1 MTIQNYRKS
10 LLAASCLAGLLATP
24 AFAQEPPEPGDTVI
38 VTGRTYNELATS
50 SATKND
56 APQLETPQSAQVIT
70 KQGYMRKITNG
81 RGSTRLS

>member
-1 MTIQNYRKS
+1 MTMQNYRKS

-38 VTGRTYNELATS
+38 VTGHTYNELATS

-56 APQLETPQSAQVIT
+56 APQLETPPFKVNPRATSKSQPTV
-70 KQGYMRKITNG
+70 
-81 RGSTRLS
+81 L